1 MSKRPSI
8 STEFLNQIDESPI
21 DLLTKPIELQKEEK
35 AQDLVLKKSNFKQ
48 DDRPAN
54 QGHSSLKERMTI
66 QISKDTIERAKNAV
80 YWTPGLTIAQLTE
93 EALNLVLNEM
103 EKERGGSF
111 PQRKS
116 ELRPG
121 RPLK

>member
-1 MSKRPSI
+1 MSKRPTI
-8 STEFLNQIDESPI
+8 SNEFLNEIDEIPI
-21 DLLTKPIELQKEEK
+21 DLLTKPRESHKEEPVQDSILQKSHPKTRQSEK
-35 AQDLVLKKSNFKQ
+35 
-48 DDRPAN
+48 
-54 QGHSSLKERMTI
+54 QGSILKERMTI
-66 QISKDTIERAKNAV
+66 QINKETIERAKNAV

-103 EKERGGSF
+103 EKDRGESF